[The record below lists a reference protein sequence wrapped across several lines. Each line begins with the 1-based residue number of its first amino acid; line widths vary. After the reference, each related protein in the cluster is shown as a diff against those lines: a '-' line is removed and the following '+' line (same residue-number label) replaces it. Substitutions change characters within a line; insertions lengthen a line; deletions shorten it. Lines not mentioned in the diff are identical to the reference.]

1 MKTLKK
7 NLLAAGLLLAATSVS
22 AQKVMVQD
30 LETWMGS
37 LISKAIDNKVEVT
50 KSLGQER
57 DILQEGTSL
66 KWRCDMMTFTLS
78 KKQRPLLDEMIKA
91 FEVNGRENANCYGI
105 NTLTTGNP
113 QNEGTRNLMIGEDPN
128 RYVTIGEQYGNYINV
143 NILDAADTTKTHRYA
158 YALEWKEDRKGK
170 VMARYIVTYA
180 KIPSA
185 TSTIIRQDWPYLEIG
200 PSRIP
205 NDGPIQA
212 PNKARVF
219 FLGKEY
225 SVQQLDNVIDEAQKR
240 EAETFKKVKEDM
252 KREAE
257 TYKKV
262 KEAIQR
268 EEEVA
273 KHMKT
278 YVVWA
283 DSLHHDTD
291 PVTAVVLDLQQG
303 KNITADDLLCNDNI
317 LLIFAQLKK
326 QYLAGQNTEFN
337 AISIFNLCKRA
348 HEYGFFSGKNSK
360 EELKQLKQEIVSLID
375 KTPKTDEGTNVEQ
388 RIYLGL
394 ALSQLEKI
402 E

>member
-1 MKTLKK
+1 MKTIMKSLMM
-7 NLLAAGLLLAATSVS
+7 AGLLLAATTAS
-22 AQKVMVQD
+22 AQRVQK
-30 LETWMGS
+30 LEDWMGS

-57 DILQEGTSL
+57 DILQEGTPL
-66 KWRCDMMTFTLS
+66 KWRCDIYTFMLP
-78 KKQRPLLDEMIKA
+78 KKQRPLFDEMIKA
-91 FEVNGRENANCYGI
+91 FEANGREDPNCYGV
-105 NTLTTGNP
+105 NSMTTGNP
-113 QNEGTRNLMIGEDPN
+113 QREGKRNLMVGEDMN

-158 YALEWKEDRKGK
+158 YALEWKEDHKGK
-170 VMARYIVTYA
+170 VFARYIVTYA

-219 FLGKEY
+219 YLGKEY
-225 SVQQLDNVIDEAQKR
+225 SVQQLDSVIDEAQ
-240 EAETFKKVKEDM
+240 

-268 EEEVA
+268 EAEVA
-273 KHMKT
+273 KHMKS

-337 AISIFNLCKRA
+337 AISIYNLCKRA
-348 HEYGFFSGKNSK
+348 HEYGFFSGKNSE
-360 EELKQLKQEIVSLID
+360 EELKQLKQEIASLID
-375 KTPKTDEGTNVEQ
+375 KTPKTDEGTNVDQ

>member
-1 MKTLKK
+1 MKTIMKS
-7 NLLAAGLLLAATSVS
+7 LLTAGLLLAATAAS
-22 AQKVMVQD
+22 AQRVQK
-30 LETWMGS
+30 LEDWMGS

-57 DILQEGTSL
+57 DILQEGTPL
-66 KWRCDMMTFTLS
+66 KWRCDIYTFMLP
-78 KKQRPLLDEMIKA
+78 KKQRPLFDEMIKA
-91 FEVNGRENANCYGI
+91 FEANGREDPNCYGV
-105 NTLTTGNP
+105 NSMTTGNP
-113 QNEGTRNLMIGEDPN
+113 QREGKRNLMVGEDMN

-143 NILDAADTTKTHRYA
+143 HILDAADTTKTHRYA
-158 YALEWKEDRKGK
+158 YALEWKEDHKGK
-170 VMARYIVTYA
+170 VFARYIVTYA
-180 KIPSA
+180 RIPSA
-185 TSTIIRQDWPYLEIG
+185 ASTIIRQDWPYLELG

-205 NDGPIQA
+205 KGGPVQA

-225 SVQQLDNVIDEAQKR
+225 SVQQLDSVIDEARQ
-240 EAETFKKVKEDM
+240 
-252 KREAE
+252 REAE

-268 EEEVA
+268 EAEA
-273 KHMKT
+273 SKQMRSF
-278 YVVWA
+278 VVWA

-291 PVTAVVLDLQQG
+291 PVTAVVLNLQQG

-337 AISIFNLCKRA
+337 AISIYNLCKQA
-348 HEYGFFSGKNSK
+348 HEFGFFTGKYSE
-360 EELKQLKQEIVSLID
+360 EELKQLKQEISNLID
-375 KTPKTDEGTNVEQ
+375 KTPKTDEGTNVDQ

-394 ALSQLEKI
+394 ALSHLEKI

>member
-1 MKTLKK
+1 
-7 NLLAAGLLLAATSVS
+7 
-22 AQKVMVQD
+22 
-30 LETWMGS
+30 MGS
-37 LISKAIDNKVEVT
+37 LISKAIDNKVEVS

-57 DILQEGTSL
+57 DILQEGTPL
-66 KWRCDMMTFTLS
+66 KWRCDIYTFMLP
-78 KKQRPLLDEMIKA
+78 KKQRPLFDEMIKA
-91 FEVNGRENANCYGI
+91 FEANGREDPNCYGV
-105 NTLTTGNP
+105 NSMTTGNP
-113 QNEGTRNLMIGEDPN
+113 QREGKRNLMVGEDMN

-158 YALEWKEDRKGK
+158 YALEWKEDHKGK
-170 VMARYIVTYA
+170 VFARYIVTYA

-185 TSTIIRQDWPYLEIG
+185 TSSIIRQDWPYLEIG

-205 NDGPIQA
+205 KGGPVQA

-225 SVQQLDNVIDEAQKR
+225 SVQQLDSVIDEARQ
-240 EAETFKKVKEDM
+240 
-252 KREAE
+252 REAE

-268 EEEVA
+268 EAEA
-273 KHMKT
+273 SKQMRSF
-278 YVVWA
+278 VVWA

-291 PVTAVVLDLQQG
+291 PVTAVVLNLQQG

-317 LLIFAQLKK
+317 LLIFAQLKR

-337 AISIFNLCKRA
+337 AISIYNLCKQA

-360 EELKQLKQEIVSLID
+360 EELKQLKQEITDLID
-375 KTPKTDEGTNVEQ
+375 KTPKTDEGTNVDQ

-394 ALSQLEKI
+394 ALSHLEKI

>member
-1 MKTLKK
+1 MKTIVKSLMT
-7 NLLAAGLLLAATSVS
+7 AGLLLATTAAS

-57 DILQEGTSL
+57 DILQEGTPL
-66 KWRCDMMTFTLS
+66 KWRCDIMTFTLP

-91 FEVNGRENANCYGI
+91 FEVNGRENRNCYGI
-105 NTLTTGNP
+105 NTLTMGNP
-113 QNEGTRNLMIGEDPN
+113 QREGKRNLMIGEDMN

-143 NILDAADTTKTHRYA
+143 NILDTADTTKTHRYA
-158 YALEWKEDRKGK
+158 YALEWKEDHKGK
-170 VMARYIVTYA
+170 VFARYIVTYA

-185 TSTIIRQDWPYLEIG
+185 TSSIIRQDWPYLEIG

-205 NDGPIQA
+205 KEGPVQA

-225 SVQQLDNVIDEAQKR
+225 PVQALDSVLDEAR
-240 EAETFKKVKEDM
+240 

-268 EEEVA
+268 EAEGA
-273 KHMKT
+273 KHMKSF
-278 YVVWA
+278 VVWA

-337 AISIFNLCKRA
+337 AISIYNLCKRA
-348 HEYGFFSGKNSK
+348 HEYGFFTDKNSK
-360 EELKQLKQEIVSLID
+360 EELKQLKREIADLID
-375 KTPKTDEGTNVEQ
+375 KTPEIDEGTNVDQ

-394 ALSQLEKI
+394 ALSHLKKI

>member
-1 MKTLKK
+1 MKTIMKS
-7 NLLAAGLLLAATSVS
+7 LLTAGLLLAATAAS
-22 AQKVMVQD
+22 AQRVQK
-30 LETWMGS
+30 LEDWMGS

-57 DILQEGTSL
+57 DILQEGTPL
-66 KWRCDMMTFTLS
+66 KWRCDIYTFMLP
-78 KKQRPLLDEMIKA
+78 KKQRPLFDEMIKA
-91 FEVNGRENANCYGI
+91 FEANGREDPNCYGV
-105 NTLTTGNP
+105 NSMTTGNP
-113 QNEGTRNLMIGEDPN
+113 QREGKRNLMVGEDMN

-158 YALEWKEDRKGK
+158 YALEWKEDHKGK
-170 VMARYIVTYA
+170 VFARYIITYA

-185 TSTIIRQDWPYLEIG
+185 TSSIIRQDWPYLELG

-205 NDGPIQA
+205 KDGPIQA

-219 FLGKEY
+219 YLGKEY
-225 SVQQLDNVIDEAQKR
+225 SVQQLDSVIDEARQR
-240 EAETFKKVKEDM
+240 GAETYKKVKEDM

-268 EEEVA
+268 EAESS
-273 KHMKT
+273 KQMKSF
-278 YVVWA
+278 VVWA

-291 PVTAVVLDLQQG
+291 PVTAVVLNLQQG
-303 KNITADDLLCNDNI
+303 RNITADDLLCNDNI

-326 QYLAGQNTEFN
+326 QYLAGQNKEFN

-348 HEYGFFSGKNSK
+348 HEYGFFTGKYSE
-360 EELKQLKQEIVSLID
+360 EELKQLKQEIASLID
-375 KTPKTDEGTNVEQ
+375 KTPKTDEGTNVDL

>member
-1 MKTLKK
+1 MKTIMKS
-7 NLLAAGLLLAATSVS
+7 LLTAGLLLAATAAS
-22 AQKVMVQD
+22 AQRVQK
-30 LETWMGS
+30 LEDWMGS

-57 DILQEGTSL
+57 DILQEGTPL
-66 KWRCDMMTFTLS
+66 KWRCDIMTFTLP

-91 FEVNGRENANCYGI
+91 FEANGREDPNCYGV
-105 NTLTTGNP
+105 NSMTTGNP
-113 QNEGTRNLMIGEDPN
+113 QREGKRNLMVGEDMN

-158 YALEWKEDRKGK
+158 YALEWKEDHKGK
-170 VMARYIVTYA
+170 VFARYIVTYA

-219 FLGKEY
+219 YLGKEY

-257 TYKKV
+257 SSK
-262 KEAIQR
+262 Q
-268 EEEVA
+268 
-273 KHMKT
+273 MKSF
-278 YVVWA
+278 VVWA

-337 AISIFNLCKRA
+337 AISIYNLCKRA

-360 EELKQLKQEIVSLID
+360 EELKQLKQEIADLID
-375 KTPKTDEGTNVEQ
+375 KTPKIDEGTNTDQ